1 MKAGLL
7 RTLGATGT
15 LLFATLFVFTFWRP
29 VWIEAAGKDF
39 IAAQVEHEVGGY
51 LAAATNDDGGVLARA
66 ASELHRRNAGRIAE
80 LRAILRTDLA
90 ERIGTALAA
99 VRDPTC
105 ACRARVAALLRA
117 GAFGDIAT
125 LEAANLHFADVVQ
138 GRYLRVVGELT
149 RDLRIF
155 TGINAVA
162 CLLLLIASFA
172 RPRAIDHLVF
182 PGVLLAI
189 AVIVSSYCYVFAQ
202 NWLLAILYSDYFGF
216 AYLGLLTF
224 IFGLLLDIFLNRG
237 RVTTRAGNAL
247 LHAVGSS
254 FTLTL
259 C

>member
-80 LRAILRTDLA
+80 LKATLRTDLA

-105 ACRARVAALLRA
+105 ACRARVAALLR
-117 GAFGDIAT
+117 GARSATSQHSKPRICTSPMSSRVDICAWS
-125 LEAANLHFADVVQ
+125 
-138 GRYLRVVGELT
+138 
-149 RDLRIF
+149 
-155 TGINAVA
+155 
-162 CLLLLIASFA
+162 AS
-172 RPRAIDHLVF
+172 
-182 PGVLLAI
+182 
-189 AVIVSSYCYVFAQ
+189 
-202 NWLLAILYSDYFGF
+202 
-216 AYLGLLTF
+216 
-224 IFGLLLDIFLNRG
+224 
-237 RVTTRAGNAL
+237 
-247 LHAVGSS
+247 
-254 FTLTL
+254 
-259 C
+259 